1 MPAILNN
8 SERGGSELR
17 NSFKI
22 LSVVLL
28 LLSFSAAQESRI
40 YREGSNWER
49 QITGNLA
56 AVRNLHVK
64 VDSGAVHVE
73 GAGQSGISYNIRNQS
88 FAPSEEK
95 ARREFDQYKISAYVS
110 GDTAWIVGEWQGGRS
125 HKFSGD
131 FRIGVPQNVELVKIE
146 TEGGNLD
153 ASHLQGR
160 LEATSGG
167 GTIRIGDV
175 GGQSLAETGGGS
187 IEARSVGGDLSLRTG
202 GGSIRVDSARGK
214 LSAESG
220 GGSITVTSCAQGAA
234 LETGGGNIS
243 VERCGG
249 RLKASTGGG
258 SIELGDISGPAEIET
273 GGGSIRLS
281 SATGA
286 VRAETGGGSI
296 ELNGVP
302 SAHAETAAGGIVAK
316 FVSGSQRT
324 DSVLET
330 SAGDITIYLA
340 PNLNVTVRASIELAN
355 GHSIRSDFSEIHVN
369 RESNESWPG
378 PRTITAEG
386 TLNGGGPLV
395 KVRTVT
401 GDITIR
407 RGN

>member
-1 MPAILNN
+1 MSGTSD
-8 SERGGSELR
+8 SERGGSELK
-17 NSFKI
+17 NGLKI

-28 LLSFSAAQESRI
+28 LLPLTTAQESRI
-40 YREGSNWER
+40 YREGSNWAR
-49 QITGNLA
+49 QTTGNLA
-56 AVRNLHVK
+56 AARNVRVK
-64 VDSGAVHVE
+64 VDAGTVRVE
-73 GAGQSGISYNIRNQS
+73 GTGQSGISYDIRNQS
-88 FAPSEEK
+88 FSSSEDK
-95 ARREFDQYKISAYVS
+95 ARRELDQYKISAYVS

-131 FRIGVPQNVELVKIE
+131 FRIEVPKNVDSVKIE
-146 TEGGNLD
+146 TEGGNVD
-153 ASHLQGR
+153 ASHLGGR

-167 GTIRIGDV
+167 GTIRISDV
-175 GGQSLAETGGGS
+175 TGQSSGETGGGS
-187 IEARSVGGDLSLRTG
+187 IEARSVGGDLTLHTG
-202 GGSIRVDSARGK
+202 GGSIRVDSAGGK

-220 GGSITVTSCAQGAA
+220 GGSISVTSCSQGAV
-234 LETGGGNIS
+234 LETGGGGIS
-243 VERCGG
+243 VDRCAGH
-249 RLKASTGGG
+249 LKASTGGG
-258 SIELGDISGPAEIET
+258 SIELGEISGPAEIET

-302 SAHAETAAGGIVAK
+302 SAHAETGAGGIIAK
-316 FVSGSQRT
+316 FVSSGQRT

-340 PNLNVTVRASIELAN
+340 PNLNVTVRAAIEMAN

-369 RESNESWPG
+369 GEGNDNWPG

-386 TLNGGGPLV
+386 SLNGGGPLV

-407 RGN
+407 RGH